1 MNHFKLNVFCNNQL
15 VGTYKGKKEKIQ
27 KIMDALGWDPL
38 KKESFEIDR
47 DKLAKT
53 YIENTPS
60 IDLDNKEVTY
70 FEYKIE
76 EYKITDSKEKQIY
89 SVTLPWFITR
99 RNNGELVLS
108 NYLTTEDVQIQRKKR
123 KD

>member
-27 KIMDALGWDPL
+27 KIMNALGWNPL
-38 KKESFEIDR
+38 KKESFDIDR
-47 DKLAKT
+47 DKLVKT

-60 IDLDNKEVTY
+60 IDLDNKEITY
-70 FEYKIE
+70 FEYNIE
-76 EYKITDSKEKQIY
+76 EFKINDSKEKQIY

-99 RNNGELVLS
+99 RNNGDLVLS

>member
-1 MNHFKLNVFCNNQL
+1 M
-15 VGTYKGKKEKIQ
+15 Q

-38 KKESFEIDR
+38 KKESFEIDL

>member
-1 MNHFKLNVFCNNQL
+1 MSHFKLNVFCNNQL
-15 VGTYKGKKEKIQ
+15 VGTYKGKKEKMQ

-38 KKESFEIDR
+38 KKESFEIDL

-70 FEYKIE
+70 FEYKM
-76 EYKITDSKEKQIY
+76 Y
-89 SVTLPWFITR
+89 
-99 RNNGELVLS
+99 
-108 NYLTTEDVQIQRKKR
+108 
-123 KD
+123 

>member
-1 MNHFKLNVFCNNQL
+1 M
-15 VGTYKGKKEKIQ
+15 Q
-27 KIMDALGWDPL
+27 KIMDALGCDPL
-38 KKESFEIDR
+38 KKESFETDL

-76 EYKITDSKEKQIY
+76 EYKIFHQLHLGSA
-89 SVTLPWFITR
+89 
-99 RNNGELVLS
+99 
-108 NYLTTEDVQIQRKKR
+108 
-123 KD
+123 

>member
-108 NYLTTEDVQIQRKKR
+108 NYLTTEDVQIQRNKR

>member
-27 KIMDALGWDPL
+27 KIMDALDWNPL
-38 KKESFEIDR
+38 KKESFDIDL

-108 NYLTTEDVQIQRKKR
+108 NYLTTEDVQIQKKER

>member
-27 KIMDALGWDPL
+27 KITDALGWDPL

-60 IDLDNKEVTY
+60 TDLDNKEVTY

>member
-15 VGTYKGKKEKIQ
+15 VGTYKGKKEKMQ

>member
-27 KIMDALGWDPL
+27 KIMDSLGWDPL
-38 KKESFEIDR
+38 KKESFEIDL

>member
-1 MNHFKLNVFCNNQL
+1 LNHFKLNVFCNNQL

>member
-27 KIMDALGWDPL
+27 KIMDPLGWDPL

-108 NYLTTEDVQIQRKKR
+108 NYLTTEDVQIQRNKR

>member
-27 KIMDALGWDPL
+27 KIMDAFGWDPL
-38 KKESFEIDR
+38 KKESFEIDL

-89 SVTLPWFITR
+89 SVTFPWFITR

>member
-38 KKESFEIDR
+38 KKESFEVDR

>member
-38 KKESFEIDR
+38 KKESFETDL

-60 IDLDNKEVTY
+60 IYLDNKEVTY

>member
-15 VGTYKGKKEKIQ
+15 VGMYKGKKEKIQ

-38 KKESFEIDR
+38 KKESFEVDR

>member
-1 MNHFKLNVFCNNQL
+1 MSHFKLNVFCNNQL
-15 VGTYKGKKEKIQ
+15 VGTYKGKKEKMQ

-38 KKESFEIDR
+38 KKESFEIDL

>member
-38 KKESFEIDR
+38 KKESFETDL

-60 IDLDNKEVTY
+60 IYLDNKEVTY

-99 RNNGELVLS
+99 RNNGELILS

>member
-38 KKESFEIDR
+38 KKESYEIDR

>member
-27 KIMDALGWDPL
+27 KIMNALGWNPL

-47 DKLAKT
+47 DKLVKT

-60 IDLDNKEVTY
+60 IDLDNKEITY
-70 FEYKIE
+70 FEYNIE
-76 EYKITDSKEKQIY
+76 EFKINDSKEKQIY

-99 RNNGELVLS
+99 RNNGDLVLS

>member
-1 MNHFKLNVFCNNQL
+1 
-15 VGTYKGKKEKIQ
+15 
-27 KIMDALGWDPL
+27 MDALGWDPL

-60 IDLDNKEVTY
+60 IYLDNKEVTY

>member
-27 KIMDALGWDPL
+27 KIMDARGWDPL
-38 KKESFEIDR
+38 KKESFETDL
-47 DKLAKT
+47 DNLAKT